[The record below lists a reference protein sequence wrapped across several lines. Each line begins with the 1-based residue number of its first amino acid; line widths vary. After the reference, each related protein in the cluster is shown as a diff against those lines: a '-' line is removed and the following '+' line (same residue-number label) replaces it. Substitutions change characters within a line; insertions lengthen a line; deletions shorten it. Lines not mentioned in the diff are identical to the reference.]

1 MSAVYFTVYIH
12 VVPNGKVYVGQTAKV
27 CLLDRWG
34 FNGEGYKNNK
44 PFYDDIQ
51 LYGWDNI
58 AHVVI
63 CDMLTSE
70 QADYLDTKQHGGIAV
85 TTVIPVESFRA
96 AILDSGIVKP
106 PRQRNCLRNILM
118 PSPFSKGDF
127 NLSMIVLE
135 VIL

>member
-1 MSAVYFTVYIH
+1 MVCSALFFLSSGSVRHYTDDILHDGGNRTLHRREVDMSAEYYTVYVHI
-12 VVPNGKVYVGQTAKV
+12 VPNGKVYVGQTAKV

-70 QADYLDTKQHGGIAV
+70 QADYLERYLIKRYKATWRDCGYNRHPGGK
-85 TTVIPVESFRA
+85 F
-96 AILDSGIVKP
+96 
-106 PRQRNCLRNILM
+106 
-118 PSPFSKGDF
+118 
-127 NLSMIVLE
+127 
-135 VIL
+135 